1 MKNSVKKEQVITS
14 EILFGKSLKLKNM
27 KKVLE
32 RWAKNRQKLETFS
45 EHRHLKSVWF
55 YDRNSLDLIQI
66 DKSTGK
72 SKYTIKVTKEKGL

>member
-32 RWAKNRQKLETFS
+32 RWARNRQKLERWHFQ
-45 EHRHLKSVWF
+45 
-55 YDRNSLDLIQI
+55 NI
-66 DKSTGK
+66 DILNRFDSMIEICKISFKSTNPQGK
-72 SKYTIKVTKEKGL
+72 VNTQQK

>member
-32 RWAKNRQKLETFS
+32 R
-45 EHRHLKSVWF
+45 
-55 YDRNSLDLIQI
+55 
-66 DKSTGK
+66 
-72 SKYTIKVTKEKGL
+72 

>member
-32 RWAKNRQKLETFS
+32 RWATNRQKLEIFS